1 MRPGVPLALI
11 ILLMVAMS
19 GCIGGPAGTTTEPTD
34 SHAIHPGYGEF
45 NAGNVLIGSG
55 EVMMDHYGLV
65 MPPNGTAVLKGV
77 VYAKKYRVSL
87 ENGGGTIS
95 YYDGKVTLKAY
106 LADVFVQHAW
116 SGLEPRLEP
125 VSELKVEITPETG
138 KVEPGKNLT
147 FEVRIDSSEATP
159 GKTYY
164 LYIVAFGEE
173 GWKGWAVVEVTTKE
187 MTVTTVTGETEKG

>member
-1 MRPGVPLALI
+1 MAAV
-11 ILLMVAMS
+11 S
-19 GCIGGPAGTTTEPTD
+19 GCIGSSAGTATEPTE
-34 SHAIHPGYGEF
+34 SHAIHPGHGEF

-55 EVMMDHYGLV
+55 EVMMDYYGLA

-77 VYAKKYRVSL
+77 IFAKKYRISS
-87 ENGGGTIS
+87 EDGGGTTG

-106 LADVFVQHAW
+106 LADTPVQYAW

-125 VSELKVEITPETG
+125 VSELKVKIKPETG

-147 FEVRIDSSEATP
+147 FEVRIDSSGATP

-173 GWKGWAVVEVTTKE
+173 GWKGWAIVEVTTKE
-187 MTVTTVTGETEKG
+187 MTVTEETGKG